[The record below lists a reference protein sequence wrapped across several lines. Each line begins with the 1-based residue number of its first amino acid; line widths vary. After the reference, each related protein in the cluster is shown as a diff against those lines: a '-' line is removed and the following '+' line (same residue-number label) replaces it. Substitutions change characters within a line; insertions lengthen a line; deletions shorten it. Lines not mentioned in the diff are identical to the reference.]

1 MVSVALSLTFD
12 EMPEMVADRAAI
24 HELRVPPLD
33 RRAVVGL
40 LDRMG
45 LKDRRSG
52 FAWEKHL
59 NWLTTGDERTTVA
72 INELS
77 GGLRYRLR
85 PLSEEPGRDV
95 TTAPSRLEE
104 IARGFLQEL
113 GRPDEPLTLE
123 RITYLRAQAAARDG
137 SPLTAS
143 TLDAGL
149 IFTRTVDELP
159 VVGPGGMVMVKI
171 GTDETVV
178 GGREIWRRI
187 VQRGEKLKLRSPDES
202 IELLRNRLT
211 AAGVDGEV
219 HVRKARQGYSEL
231 GIEEAQSRL
240 EPCYAFVLETTGG
253 LVNSKKVEV
262 IPAAVSAPPMTA

>member
-1 MVSVALSLTFD
+1 VALSLTFD
-12 EMPEMVADRAAI
+12 EMPEMVAEWAAI

-33 RRAVVGL
+33 RRAVAGL

-45 LKDRRSG
+45 LADRRSG
-52 FAWEKHL
+52 FTWEKHL

-85 PLSEEPGRDV
+85 PLQDEPGQEV

-104 IARGFLQEL
+104 IARGFLDQL
-113 GRPDEPLTLE
+113 GRPAEPVALE
-123 RITYLRAQAAARDG
+123 RITYLRAQAAGRDG
-137 SPLTAS
+137 SPSTRS

-149 IFTRTVDELP
+149 VFTRTVDELP
-159 VVGPGGMVMVKI
+159 VIGPGGVAMVKI

-178 GGREIWRRI
+178 GGREIWRPI
-187 VQRGEKLKLRSPDES
+187 VRRGTKVKLRTPDES
-202 IELLRNRLT
+202 IELLRSRLS
-211 AAGVDGEV
+211 ASGADGEV

-231 GIEEAQSRL
+231 GIEQDQRYL
-240 EPCYAFVLETTGG
+240 EPCYAFVIESVGG
-253 LVNSKKVEV
+253 VVESKKVEV
-262 IPAAVSAPPMTA
+262 IPAAVSGPTSTA